1 MNRLIVVS
9 NRLPFALDST
19 GEDLWTVTPAVGGL
33 VSAIEPVLR
42 ERGGIWIGWPGI
54 AGEIPEKPL
63 AEATRNAGYKVVPVA
78 LSETERDEFYYGYS
92 NEVIWPLFHD
102 LQNFCN
108 FEPGYWQAYKQVN
121 ERYADAIGRCA
132 QPDDFIWVHDYH
144 LMYVA
149 QALRKQGLS
158 QKLSGL
164 TFFLHI
170 PFPPY
175 DIFSKLPQQQR
186 LLHALLQFDLVGFQ
200 TRRDVRNFLQCVRRV
215 MSDAKVLSR
224 RELQLIRFEDR
235 EIRVGHFPIGIDFT
249 SFEKGAR
256 SDTVEQRAQRLRVTF
271 PGCQLILGSDRL
283 DYSKGIPER
292 LRAFRTAL
300 ERHPE
305 LRGRV
310 VLIQVVVPSRVEIP
324 RYHEFKQRIDRLVGD
339 INGRFSTSTW
349 LPVQYHFRSLD
360 RDDLLAHYRGCDIA
374 FVTPLK
380 DGMNLVAKEY
390 CACRI
395 EEGGV
400 LILSQFAGAAE
411 QLKPDALLVNPYD
424 VEQMAD
430 TILKA
435 FHMNLAE
442 RGARMK
448 RMRRIV
454 RKENVFWWVDSFLR
468 AGAKIASRSLRGLGK
483 RRRSAALNTFRK
495 TGQHQDRPLDT
506 KKAIV

>member
-42 ERGGIWIGWPGI
+42 ERGGTWIGWPGI
-54 AGEIPEKPL
+54 AGKIPQEPL
-63 AEATRNAGYKVVPVA
+63 TKATRNAGYQVVPVA
-78 LSETERDEFYYGYS
+78 LSEIQRDEFYYGYS

-108 FEPGYWQAYKQVN
+108 FEPGYWQTYRQVN
-121 ERYADAIGRCA
+121 ERYAEAIGHCS
-132 QPDDFIWVHDYH
+132 QPNDFVWVHDYH

-149 QALRKQGLS
+149 QALRERSTSKSLS
-158 QKLSGL
+158 RL

-175 DIFSKLPQQQR
+175 DIFTKLPQPRR
-186 LLHALLQFDLVGFQ
+186 LLHALLQFDLLGFQ

-215 MSDAKVLSR
+215 MPDAKVLSR
-224 RELQLIRFEDR
+224 AEMHVIRFEKR
-235 EIRVGHFPIGIDFT
+235 KISVGHFPIGIDFD
-249 SFEKGAR
+249 SFENGAKCEAVTQR
-256 SDTVEQRAQRLRVTF
+256 SEQLRASF
-271 PGCQLILGSDRL
+271 PDCQLILGSDRL

-292 LRAFRTAL
+292 LRAFRDAL
-300 ERHPE
+300 ERYPE
-305 LRGRV
+305 LRDRV
-310 VLIQVVVPSRVEIP
+310 VLIQIVVPSRVDIP
-324 RYHEFKQRIDRLVGD
+324 RYHEFKGRIDRLVGD

-349 LPVQYHFRSLD
+349 IPVQYHFRGLD
-360 RDDLLAHYRGCDIA
+360 REELLAHYRACDIA

-395 EEGGV
+395 EQDGT

-411 QLKPDALLVNPYD
+411 QLKSGALLVNPYD
-424 VEQMAD
+424 IEQMAD
-430 TILKA
+430 TIVKA
-435 FHMNLAE
+435 FRMTPAE
-442 RGARMK
+442 RTVRMK
-448 RMRRIV
+448 RLRRMV
-454 RKENVFWWVDSFLR
+454 RKENVFWWVDSFLA
-468 AGAKIASRSLRGLGK
+468 AGSQLARRVP
-483 RRRSAALNTFRK
+483 RRRRNL
-495 TGQHQDRPLDT
+495 
-506 KKAIV
+506 

>member
-19 GEDLWTVTPAVGGL
+19 GDDLWTVTPAAGGL
-33 VSAIEPVLR
+33 VSAVEPVLR
-42 ERGGIWIGWPGI
+42 ERGGIWIGWPGS
-54 AGEIPEKPL
+54 AGEIPKRAF
-63 AEATRNAGYKVVPVA
+63 AEATRDAGYKVVPVA

-102 LQNFCN
+102 LQNFCS
-108 FEPGYWQAYKQVN
+108 FDPAYWEAYKAVN
-121 ERYADAIGRCA
+121 HRYADAIADRSQA
-132 QPDDFIWVHDYH
+132 DDFIWVHDYH

-149 QALRKQGLS
+149 QALRERGLRAA
-158 QKLSGL
+158 L

-175 DIFSKLPQQQR
+175 DIFAKLPQQQR
-186 LLHALLQFDLVGFQ
+186 LLRALLQFDLLGFQ
-200 TRRDVRNFLQCVRRV
+200 TRRDVRNFLGCVRRV
-215 MSDAKVLSR
+215 MSDARVVPR
-224 RELQLIRFEDR
+224 RGLQLVRFEKR
-235 EIRVGHFPIGIDFT
+235 EIRLGHFPIGVDFD
-249 SFEKGAR
+249 SFERGAMSDAVARR
-256 SDTVEQRAQRLRVTF
+256 SQDLRTTF
-271 PGCQLILGSDRL
+271 RDCQLILGVDRL

-292 LRAFRTAL
+292 LRAYRDAL

-310 VLIQVVVPSRVEIP
+310 ALIQVVVPSRVEIP

-339 INGRFSTSTW
+339 INGRFSTSNW

-395 EEGGV
+395 EENGV
-400 LILSQFAGAAE
+400 LILSHFAGAAE
-411 QLKPDALLVNPYD
+411 QLKTGALLVNPYD
-424 VEQMAD
+424 VEEVAD

-435 FHMNLAE
+435 FRMSDAE
-442 RGARMK
+442 RTARMK
-448 RMRRIV
+448 RMRRVV
-454 RKENVFWWVDSFLR
+454 REENVFGWVDSFLG
-468 AGAKIASRSLRGLGK
+468 AGAKLAARSVRVRGRRGARHMKTSNAK
-483 RRRSAALNTFRK
+483 RPTPNARRL
-495 TGQHQDRPLDT
+495 
-506 KKAIV
+506 

>member
-42 ERGGIWIGWPGI
+42 ERGGTWIGWPGI
-54 AGEIPEKPL
+54 AGEIPKEPL
-63 AEATRNAGYKVVPVA
+63 VEATRYAGYKVVPVS

-108 FEPGYWQAYKQVN
+108 FEPAFWQAYKQVN
-121 ERYADAIGRCA
+121 VRYADAIA
-132 QPDDFIWVHDYH
+132 QSAQSDDFIWVHDYH

-149 QALRKQGLS
+149 QALREQS
-158 QKLSGL
+158 VDRKLSAL

-175 DIFSKLPQQQR
+175 DIFAKLPQQQR
-186 LLHALLQFDLVGFQ
+186 LLRALLQFDLLGFQ
-200 TRRDVRNFLQCVRRV
+200 TRRDLRNFLQCVRRV
-215 MSDAKVLSR
+215 IFDAKVVSR
-224 RELQLIRFEDR
+224 RELQLIRFEKR
-235 EIRVGHFPIGIDFT
+235 EIRVGHFPIGIDFD
-249 SFEKGAR
+249 SFEHGAK
-256 SDTVEQRAQRLRVTF
+256 SETVEQRAQRLRVTF

-310 VLIQVVVPSRVEIP
+310 ILIQVVVPSRVEIP
-324 RYHEFKQRIDRLVGD
+324 RYHEFKERIDRLVGD

-360 RDDLLAHYRGCDIA
+360 RDDLLAHYRACDIG

-395 EEGGV
+395 EEDGV

-411 QLKPDALLVNPYD
+411 QLKSGAVLVNPYD

-430 TILKA
+430 TILTA
-435 FHMNLAE
+435 FRMSEAE
-442 RGARMK
+442 RSARMK
-448 RMRRIV
+448 RMRRV
-454 RKENVFWWVDSFLR
+454 VSHEDVFLWVDSFLK
-468 AGAKIASRSLRGLGK
+468 AGASLLPRSTSARQRGVKIA
-483 RRRSAALNTFRK
+483 
-495 TGQHQDRPLDT
+495 H
-506 KKAIV
+506 

>member
-9 NRLPFALDST
+9 NRLPFALDSI
-19 GEDLWTVTPAVGGL
+19 GEDLWTITPATGGL

-42 ERGGIWIGWPGI
+42 ERGGTWIGWPGTV
-54 AGEIPEKPL
+54 GEIPRQPL
-63 AEATRNAGYKVVPVA
+63 AKATRNAGYKIVPVA
-78 LSETERDEFYYGYS
+78 LSEIERDEFYYGYS
-92 NEVIWPLFHD
+92 NQVIWPLFHD

-108 FEPGYWQAYKQVN
+108 FEPAYWQAYKQVN
-121 ERYADAIGRCA
+121 KRYADAIARCA

-149 QALRKQGLS
+149 QVLRDQSVS

-186 LLHALLQFDLVGFQ
+186 LLRALLQFDLLGFQ
-200 TRRDVRNFLQCVRRV
+200 ARRDVRNFIQCVRRV
-215 MSDAKVLSR
+215 ILDAKIVPR
-224 RELQLIRFEDR
+224 RELQLIRFEKR
-235 EIRVGHFPIGIDFT
+235 EIRVGHFPIGIDFDL
-249 SFEKGAR
+249 FENGAA
-256 SDTVEQRAQRLRVTF
+256 SDAVAQRSRQLRATF
-271 PGCQLILGSDRL
+271 PDCQLILGSDRL

-292 LRAFRTAL
+292 LRAFRAAL
-300 ERHPE
+300 EFHPE
-305 LRGRV
+305 LHGRV
-310 VLIQVVVPSRVEIP
+310 VLIQIVVPSRVQIP
-324 RYHEFKQRIDRLVGD
+324 RYHEFKERIDRLVGD
-339 INGRFSTSTW
+339 INGRFSTRTW

-360 RDDLLAHYRGCDIA
+360 RDNLLAHYRACDIA
-374 FVTPLK
+374 FITPLK

-395 EEGGV
+395 DNDGA

-430 TILKA
+430 TILQA
-435 FHMNLAE
+435 FRMSQAE
-442 RGARMK
+442 RSARMK
-448 RMRRIV
+448 RMRRVV
-454 RKENVFWWVDSFLR
+454 RNENVFWWVDSFLK
-468 AGAKIASRSLRGLGK
+468 AGSQISIQGVSK
-483 RRRSAALNTFRK
+483 RRQARFAR
-495 TGQHQDRPLDT
+495 
-506 KKAIV
+506 

>member
-19 GEDLWTVTPAVGGL
+19 GEDLWTVTPATGGL

-42 ERGGIWIGWPGI
+42 ERGGIWIGWPGT
-54 AGEIPEKPL
+54 AGEIPQEPL
-63 AEATRNAGYKVVPVA
+63 TKATRNAGYKVVPVA

-121 ERYADAIGRCA
+121 ERYAEAIARSA

-149 QALRKQGLS
+149 QALRERGASRDLS
-158 QKLSGL
+158 RL

-175 DIFSKLPQQQR
+175 DIFAKLPQQQR
-186 LLHALLQFDLVGFQ
+186 LLRALLQFDLLGFQ
-200 TRRDVRNFLQCVRRV
+200 TRRDVRNFIQCVRRV
-215 MSDAKVLSR
+215 MSETKIASR
-224 RELQLIRFEDR
+224 RDLQLVRFEKR
-235 EIRVGHFPIGIDFT
+235 EIRVGHFPIGIDFD
-249 SFEKGAR
+249 SFAKGAK
-256 SDTVEQRAQRLRVTF
+256 SETVEQKAQRLRVTF

-300 ERHPE
+300 EQYEE
-305 LRGRV
+305 LRSRV
-310 VLIQVVVPSRVEIP
+310 VLIQIVVPSRVEIP
-324 RYHEFKQRIDRLVGD
+324 RYHEFKNLIDRLVGD

-349 LPVQYHFRSLD
+349 LPVQYRFRSLD

-390 CACRI
+390 CACRV
-395 EEGGV
+395 EQDGV

-411 QLKPDALLVNPYD
+411 QLKPDAVLVNPYD
-424 VEQMAD
+424 VEQMAEA
-430 TILKA
+430 IVNA
-435 FHMNLAE
+435 FRMRETE
-442 RGARMK
+442 RAARMK
-448 RMRRIV
+448 RMRRVV
-454 RKENVFWWVDSFLR
+454 REENVFWWVDSFLK
-468 AGAKIASRSLRGLGK
+468 AGSKLAARSERV
-483 RRRSAALNTFRK
+483 ARK
-495 TGQHQDRPLDT
+495 GRVSV
-506 KKAIV
+506 AR

>member
-9 NRLPFALDST
+9 NRLPFALDSAR
-19 GEDLWTVTPAVGGL
+19 EDLWTVTPAVGGL
-33 VSAIEPVLR
+33 VSAVEPVLR
-42 ERGGIWIGWPGI
+42 ERGGTWIGWPGV
-54 AGEIPEKPL
+54 AGEIPNEPL
-63 AEATRNAGYKVVPVA
+63 AEATREAGYNVVPVA

-108 FEPGYWQAYKQVN
+108 FEPAYWQAYKEVN
-121 ERYADAIGRCA
+121 ERYADAIIRNA
-132 QPDDFIWVHDYH
+132 RPDDFMWVHDYH

-149 QALRKQGLS
+149 QALRECSRS
-158 QKLSGL
+158 QNLTDL

-175 DIFSKLPQQQR
+175 DIFSKLPQQRR
-186 LLHALLQFDLVGFQ
+186 LLRALLQFDLLGFQ

-215 MSDAKVLSR
+215 MSDARVVPR
-224 RELQLIRFEDR
+224 RELQLIRFEKR
-235 EIRVGHFPIGIDFT
+235 EIRLGHFPIGIDFD
-249 SFEKGAR
+249 SFEKGASSEAVTQR
-256 SDTVEQRAQRLRVTF
+256 SQQLRANF
-271 PGCQLILGSDRL
+271 PDCQLILGVDRL

-292 LRAFRTAL
+292 MRAFRNAL
-300 ERHPE
+300 ERHPK

-324 RYHEFKQRIDRLVGD
+324 RYYEFKQRIDRLVGD
-339 INGRFSTSTW
+339 INGRFSTSNW

-360 RDDLLAHYRGCDIA
+360 REDLLAHYRGCDIA

-395 EEGGV
+395 DENGV

-411 QLKPDALLVNPYD
+411 QLKSGAVLVNPYD

-430 TILKA
+430 AILKA
-435 FHMNLAE
+435 FRMNHRE
-442 RGARMK
+442 RSARMK
-448 RMRRIV
+448 RMKRGV
-454 RKENVFWWVDSFLR
+454 R
-468 AGAKIASRSLRGLGK
+468 
-483 RRRSAALNTFRK
+483 
-495 TGQHQDRPLDT
+495 
-506 KKAIV
+506 

>member
-1 MNRLIVVS
+1 MNRLIIVS
-9 NRLPFALDST
+9 NRLPFALDSA

-33 VSAIEPVLR
+33 VSAVEPVLR
-42 ERGGIWIGWPGI
+42 DRGGTWIGWPGI
-54 AGEIPEKPL
+54 AGEIPHKPL
-63 AEATRNAGYKVVPVA
+63 AQATRDAGYKVVPVT

-108 FEPGYWQAYKQVN
+108 FEPAYWPAYKQVN
-121 ERYADAIGRCA
+121 ERYADAIIRSA

-149 QALRKQGLS
+149 QSLRERS
-158 QKLSGL
+158 VSEKLSAL

-175 DIFSKLPQQQR
+175 DIFAKLPQQRR
-186 LLHALLQFDLVGFQ
+186 LLRALLQFDLLGFQ

-215 MSDAKVLSR
+215 IPDTKVLSR
-224 RELQLIRFEDR
+224 QKLHAIHFEGR
-235 EIRVGHFPIGIDFT
+235 KIRVGHFPIGIDFD
-249 SFEKGAR
+249 SFESGAKCDAVAKR
-256 SDTVEQRAQRLRVTF
+256 SQYLRANF
-271 PGCQLILGSDRL
+271 PDCQLILGSDRL

-292 LRAFRTAL
+292 LRAFRNAL
-300 ERHPE
+300 EQYPE
-305 LRGRV
+305 LRGRI

-324 RYHEFKQRIDRLVGD
+324 KYHEFKGRIDRLVGD
-339 INGRFSTSTW
+339 INGRFSTSNW
-349 LPVQYHFRSLD
+349 IPVQYHFRGLD
-360 RDDLLAHYRGCDIA
+360 REELLAHYRACNIA
-374 FVTPLK
+374 FITPLK

-395 EEGGV
+395 EKDGA

-424 VEQMAD
+424 VEQMAEM
-430 TILKA
+430 ILKT
-435 FHMNLAE
+435 FRMTKAE
-442 RGARMK
+442 RRARMK

-454 RKENVFWWVDSFLR
+454 RKENVFWWVDSFLK
-468 AGAKIASRSLRGLGK
+468 AGAKLTDRSVRAVEKQRTHLRRGAVDKAASHATNAS
-483 RRRSAALNTFRK
+483 T
-495 TGQHQDRPLDT
+495 
-506 KKAIV
+506 

>member
-1 MNRLIVVS
+1 MNHLIVVS

-42 ERGGIWIGWPGI
+42 ERGGTWIGWPGI
-54 AGEIPEKPL
+54 AGEIPEEPF
-63 AEATRNAGYKVVPVA
+63 AEARRNAGYKIVPVA

-108 FEPGYWQAYKQVN
+108 FEPAYWQAYKEVN
-121 ERYADAIGRCA
+121 NRYADAIVRCA
-132 QPDDFIWVHDYH
+132 HPDDFIWVHDYH

-149 QALRKQGLS
+149 ETLRERGVSRDLS
-158 QKLSGL
+158 RL

-175 DIFSKLPQQQR
+175 DIFSKL
-186 LLHALLQFDLVGFQ
+186 
-200 TRRDVRNFLQCVRRV
+200 
-215 MSDAKVLSR
+215 
-224 RELQLIRFEDR
+224 
-235 EIRVGHFPIGIDFT
+235 RVGHFPIGIDFN
-249 SFEKGAR
+249 SFENGAR
-256 SDTVEQRAQRLRVTF
+256 SDAVEQRAQRLRVTF
-271 PGCQLILGSDRL
+271 PACQSILGSDRL

-300 ERHPE
+300 ELHSE
-305 LRGRV
+305 LRGRA
-310 VLIQVVVPSRVEIP
+310 VLIQIVVPSRVEIP
-324 RYHEFKQRIDRLVGD
+324 RYHEFKNRIDRLVGD

-390 CACRI
+390 CASRI
-395 EEGGV
+395 EEDGV

-424 VEQMAD
+424 IEQMAD
-430 TILKA
+430 AILKA
-435 FHMNLAE
+435 FRMSEAE
-442 RGARMK
+442 RKARMK
-448 RMRRIV
+448 RMRRVV
-454 RKENVFWWVDSFLR
+454 RDENVFSWVDSFLK
-468 AGAKIASRSLRGLGK
+468 AGSNVGSRPQRVSK
-483 RRRSAALNTFRK
+483 RRRATFAR
-495 TGQHQDRPLDT
+495 
-506 KKAIV
+506 

>member
-1 MNRLIVVS
+1 MTRLIVVS

-42 ERGGIWIGWPGI
+42 ERGGTWIGWPGI
-54 AGEIPEKPL
+54 AGEIPGEPL

-108 FEPGYWQAYKQVN
+108 FEPAYWQAYKEVN
-121 ERYADAIGRCA
+121 ERYADAIGRSA

-144 LMYVA
+144 L
-149 QALRKQGLS
+149 
-158 QKLSGL
+158 
-164 TFFLHI
+164 
-170 PFPPY
+170 
-175 DIFSKLPQQQR
+175 SKLPQQQR
-186 LLHALLQFDLVGFQ
+186 LLQALLQFDLVGFQ
-200 TRRDVRNFLQCVRRV
+200 TRRDVRNFIQCVRRV
-215 MSDAKVLSR
+215 MLDAKIIPR
-224 RELQLIRFEDR
+224 RDLQLIRFEKR
-235 EIRVGHFPIGIDFT
+235 EIRVGHFPIGIDFD
-249 SFEKGAR
+249 SFENGAR
-256 SDTVEQRAQRLRVTF
+256 SDTVEQRAQRLRDTF

-324 RYHEFKQRIDRLVGD
+324 RYHQFKQRIDRLVGD

-349 LPVQYHFRSLD
+349 LPVQYHFRCLE

-395 EEGGV
+395 ENDGV

-411 QLKPDALLVNPYD
+411 QLKPGALLVNPYD
-424 VEQMAD
+424 IEQMAD
-430 TILKA
+430 TILEA
-435 FHMNLAE
+435 FRMNEAE
-442 RGARMK
+442 RSARMK
-448 RMRRIV
+448 RMRHMV
-454 RKENVFWWVDSFLR
+454 RKENVFWWVDSFL
-468 AGAKIASRSLRGLGK
+468 K
-483 RRRSAALNTFRK
+483 SAAKLTARSRK
-495 TGQHQDRPLDT
+495 VSKHSQAKLAR
-506 KKAIV
+506 